1 MILHNYVKQK
11 VMRKGGD
18 RVKAQSSQEER
29 NRSPLRAKQLSLFP
43 QKGARGE
50 KGPIVAAKRP
60 LDRNSSLGATIGA
73 FHDHMLRQGFSEN
86 TIKAFLADL
95 RLLGK
100 HSGLNVP
107 ISEFGTHHLNDF
119 LTWMRHYRGVPCSP
133 KTYARRVTT
142 LKVFFGWLRETKV
155 LSPDPAA
162 AILHN
167 RIVTPMPQILHDD
180 QVERLLSVAQELM
193 LGEQSEPRPYLLV
206 SLLLQTGIKKGECMG
221 IALNDI
227 DRSNPRAPVLYIR
240 YKNPRM
246 RHKERKLALAPD
258 LMPVLNR
265 YLTTYQLDHNLFEC
279 TARNLEYVLRDT
291 SQLAGLKDGVSF
303 EMLRWTCAMRDF
315 RSGVDS
321 DRLRKKLG
329 LSKISW
335 YETEEKLRKLAE
347 PAL

>member
-1 MILHNYVKQK
+1 MS
-11 VMRKGGD
+11 
-18 RVKAQSSQEER
+18 QSSQKAGTR
-29 NRSPLRAKQLSLFP
+29 PPLRARQLPLFP

-50 KGPIVAAKRP
+50 RKPIVAETG
-60 LDRNSSLGATIGA
+60 LLNGTSSLGAAIGA

-86 TIKAFLADL
+86 TIKAFQADL

-100 HSGLNVP
+100 HSGLNIP
-107 ISEFGTHHLNDF
+107 IDEFGTRELNDF
-119 LTWMRHYRGVPCSP
+119 LTWMLHYRGVPCSP

-142 LKVFFGWLRETKV
+142 LKVFFGWLHETNV
-155 LSPDPAA
+155 LSRDPAA
-162 AILHN
+162 PILHN
-167 RIVTPMPQILHDD
+167 RVVTPMPQILHDN
-180 QVERLLSVAQELM
+180 QVDRLLSAARGLM
-193 LGEQSEPRPYLLV
+193 LAENPDPRPYLLV

-227 DRSNPRAPVLYIR
+227 DRSNPGAPVLYIR

-246 RHKERKLALAPD
+246 HHKERKLALTQE
-258 LMPVLNR
+258 LMPVLDR
-265 YLTTYQLDHNLFEC
+265 FLAAYQPRQNLFEC

-291 SQLAGLKDGVSF
+291 AQLAGLKDGVSF
-303 EMLRWTCAMRDF
+303 EMLRWTCAVRDF
-315 RSGVDS
+315 RSGMDS
-321 DRLRKKLG
+321 ERLRKKLG

>member
-1 MILHNYVKQK
+1 
-11 VMRKGGD
+11 MRARG
-18 RVKAQSSQEER
+18 AQSSQETE
-29 NRSPLRAKQLSLFP
+29 SSQETQAQPPLRAKQLSLFP

-50 KGPIVAAKRP
+50 KGPIVAETKP
-60 LDRNSSLGATIGA
+60 LDSTSSLGATIGD

-100 HSGLNVP
+100 HSGLNIPV
-107 ISEFGTHHLNDF
+107 SEFGTRELNDF
-119 LTWMRHYRGVPCSP
+119 LTWMLHYRGVPCSP

-142 LKVFFGWLRETKV
+142 LKVFFGWLRETNV
-155 LSPDPAA
+155 LNQDPAA
-162 AILHN
+162 PILHN
-167 RIVTPMPQILHDD
+167 RVVTPMPQFLHDD
-180 QVERLLSVAQELM
+180 QVEQLLSAAQELM
-193 LGEQSEPRPYLLV
+193 LGEQSDSRPFLLI

-240 YKNPRM
+240 HKNPRM
-246 RHKERKLALAPD
+246 HHKERKLALAPD
-258 LMPVLNR
+258 LMPALDR
-265 YLTTYQLDHNLFEC
+265 YLASYQTQQNLFEC

-291 SQLAGLKDGVSF
+291 AQLTNLKDGVSF
-303 EMLRWTCAMRDF
+303 EMLRWTCAVRDF
-315 RSGVDS
+315 RAGMDS

>member
-1 MILHNYVKQK
+1 
-11 VMRKGGD
+11 MRKGGEC
-18 RVKAQSSQEER
+18 VKAQASQGKQAR
-29 NRSPLRAKQLSLFP
+29 LPLKATQLSLFP

-50 KGPIVAAKRP
+50 KGPIVAETKP
-60 LDRNSSLGATIGA
+60 LDHTSSLGAAIGA

-100 HSGLNVP
+100 HSGLNAV
-107 ISEFGTHHLNDF
+107 IGEFGTQELNDF
-119 LTWMRHYRGVPCSP
+119 LTWMLHYRGVPCSP

-142 LKVFFGWLRETKV
+142 VKVFFGWLRESEV
-155 LSPDPAA
+155 LRFDPAA
-162 AILHN
+162 PIFHN
-167 RIVTPMPQILHDD
+167 RVVTPMPQILHDD
-180 QVERLLSVAQELM
+180 QVDRLLSAAVELM
-193 LGEQSEPRPYLLV
+193 QAEQSDPRPSMLIQ
-206 SLLLQTGIKKGECMG
+206 LLLQTGIKKGECVN

-227 DRSNPRAPVLYIR
+227 DRSNPEAPVLFVR

-246 RHKERKLALAPD
+246 HHKERKLALAPD
-258 LMPVLNR
+258 LIPVLDR
-265 YLTTYQLDHNLFEC
+265 YLNAYQPRQNLFEC

-291 SQLAGLKDGVSF
+291 AQVAGLKDGVSF
-303 EMLRWTCAMRDF
+303 EMLRWTSAVRDF
-315 RSGVDS
+315 RSGMDP

-335 YETEEKLRKLAE
+335 YETEEKIRKLAE